1 MIGVGMV
8 EDENVRIRKI
18 EGFEKREMKAL
29 DGRVEI
35 RRMLESWIG

>member
-18 EGFEKREMKAL
+18 EGFEKRETKAL

-35 RRMLESWIG
+35 RRM

>member
-1 MIGVGMV
+1 VIGVGMV

-35 RRMLESWIG
+35 RRM